1 MKYYIELNEEE
12 RNLLLIDLLEM
23 CKQEGFYDKEQAAIL
38 LHKIIYARTI
48 DEE

>member
-23 CKQEGFYDKEQAAIL
+23 CKQEGFYDREQAAIL
-38 LHKIIYARTI
+38 LHKVVYAKTAN
-48 DEE
+48 EE